1 MKMGDSLE
9 KVRETKNHNNQNSR
23 IMETINIKA
32 YTNNTVQIEALKA
45 FMKALKIKFE
55 LTNDKPYDPEFV
67 EKINKSKKQI
77 AEGKFTEVKVDDL
90 KAFID
95 SL

>member
-9 KVRETKNHNNQNSR
+9 KARETKNHNNQNSR

-32 YTNNTVQIEALKA
+32 YTNNTTQIEALKA

-55 LTNDKPYDPEFV
+55 LTNDKPYNPEFV
-67 EKINKSKKQI
+67 DKILESKKQL
-77 AEGKFTEVKVDDL
+77 EQGEVIRVKKEDL
-90 KAFID
+90 KQF
-95 SL
+95 LGV